1 MAFVRAGAGG
11 ERLQIGENAIHGLF
25 NAGSLCQE
33 TMTMFKFFM
42 LILAACVAVAP
53 VAAQKARRAE
63 QDKVLK
69 DTRDGDVRSL
79 RNIED
84 RVVPGMKAR
93 GAAYIGAEYEGQIAR
108 YRLKFMRGQSVIW
121 VDVDGRSG
129 NIIGKAG
136 E

>member
-1 MAFVRAGAGG
+1 
-11 ERLQIGENAIHGLF
+11 LQIGENAIHGLF
-25 NAGSLCQE
+25 NGWALCQE
-33 TMTMFKFFM
+33 TMTMFKSFM
-42 LILAACVAVAP
+42 LILAAGSVIYPA
-53 VAAQKARRAE
+53 AAQKAPYTE
-63 QDKVLK
+63 QDRVRK
-69 DTRDGDVRSL
+69 DTRDGDVLSL
-79 RNIED
+79 RKIED
-84 RVVPGMKAR
+84 KIVPSMKAR